1 MKKIVFKISFYV
13 LVAISISCKENKVD
27 SSDLHL
33 SDKIKKINVEKKNLT
48 QDSIKFKKILQAQI
62 EAGKSALY
70 DKSFD
75 ISTYKF
81 TSKDLEVIIPIIKN
95 YLVNYE
101 KPSDKEFGEQIKK
114 IFGRTIDF
122 NSGSKYLYVNLENKN
137 DREFKFFRNDNSI
150 EMNPSSVFIIKE
162 HNFITELYAIPE
174 ILNYGVKHPDIS
186 IIEDN
191 LNVDK
196 IDEEGSSIKIYR
208 WKDFSELNQERERNI
223 KTLIA
228 RNRYLFN
235 NDKSQLD
242 WLLENDKLFMMFLLK
257 TYSYSQDSA
266 HKDWYQ
272 KMSN

>member
-13 LVAISISCKENKVD
+13 LVAISISCKENKAD

-33 SDKIKKINVEKKNLT
+33 SNKIKKINSEKRDVT

-81 TSKDLEVIIPIIKN
+81 TSKDLEAIIPIIKN

-101 KPSDKEFGEQIKK
+101 KPSDEEFGEQIKR

-122 NSGSKYLYVNLENKN
+122 SSGSKYLYVNLENKS

-174 ILNYGVKHPDIS
+174 ILNYRAKYSDIS
-186 IIEDN
+186 VIEDN
-191 LNVDK
+191 MNVDK
-196 IDEEGSSIKIYR
+196 IDEEGSSIKIYK
-208 WKDFSELNQERERNI
+208 WSDFNDLEQEREENI

-228 RNRYLFN
+228 RNKYLFN
-235 NDKSQLD
+235 NDTSQLE
-242 WLLENDKLFMMFLLK
+242 WLLEHDKLFMMFLLK
-257 TYSYSQDSA
+257 TYNYSQDSI
-266 HKDWYQ
+266 HKDWYE